1 MKIALAQINVTVG
14 QPAANRDKIIEQI
27 SLATNQDADIV
38 VFGEMTITGTPIYDL
53 PQSETFMENTLFE
66 LSEIAEYTKDIDVLI
81 GSPMMIENEVFNSV
95 IHISNCEISGEFYK
109 AMVLSRDEMGYVSGV
124 ESECFEAEVPLEN
137 IINVNGE
144 NILVAIGDD
153 IDFIEE
159 LECIAPRSRDN
170 IIAVIHLEAARYYHG
185 IANEKVSARQKTAQ
199 TIRKPIVSVNNVGGA
214 ADIVYY
220 GSSTVINGRGDL
232 VMRLPAFEEKL
243 DYIDLDEIT
252 DFKPLKNSKLSNHEK
267 TNEVFKALTLGV
279 KDYFYKRGFKKAVI
293 GLSGGIDSA
302 IVLTVAVEALGA
314 ENVHS
319 LLMPSAFSSDHS
331 VKDAVKLAENLNVK
345 YDIINITSSYETM
358 LGALTPLFGDL
369 PFSVAEENLQSRIRG
384 TLLMAY
390 SNKFGNIVLNTSNK
404 CEIAMGYGTL
414 YGDTNGALSILGDL
428 YKGEIYDLA
437 RFINSEKEIIPQ
449 NIIDKEPSAELRP
462 GQKDSD
468 SLPDYAVLD
477 KILYMLIENC
487 ETSETVIAEGYER
500 TTVEK
505 IMRLLSQN
513 EYKRRQ
519 LPPILRLSSITL
531 GVNRV
536 MNF

>member
-38 VFGEMTITGTPIYDL
+38 VFGEMTIAGTPIYDL
-53 PQSETFMENTLFE
+53 PQSETFMDNVLFE

-81 GSPMMIENEVFNSV
+81 GSPMMIEDEVFNSV
-95 IHISNCEISGEFYK
+95 IHISNCEIAGEFYK
-109 AMVLSRDEMGYVSGV
+109 AMVLSRDEMGYISGV

-137 IINVNGE
+137 IITVNGE

-153 IDFIEE
+153 VDFIEE

-170 IIAVIHLEAARYYHG
+170 IIAVIHLEAARYYHNV
-185 IANEKVSARQKTAQ
+185 ANDKITARQKIAQ
-199 TIRKPIVSVNNVGGA
+199 IIKKPIVSVNNVGGA

-220 GSSTVINGRGDL
+220 GGSTVINGRGDL
-232 VMRLPAFEEKL
+232 IMRLPAFEESL
-243 DYIDLDEIT
+243 DYIDLDDII
-252 DFKPLKNSKLSNHEK
+252 DFKPLKNSVLSGREK
-267 TNEVFKALTLGV
+267 TTETFKALTLGV
-279 KDYFYKRGFKKAVI
+279 RDYFGKRGFKKAVI

-302 IVLTVAVEALGA
+302 VVLAVAVEALGA

-319 LLMPSAFSSDHS
+319 LLMPSAFSSSHS
-331 VKDAVKLAENLNVK
+331 VSDAVKLADNLNVK
-345 YDIINITSSYETM
+345 YDIVNIDNSYQTM
-358 LGALTPLFGDL
+358 IGALSPLFGAL
-369 PFSVAEENLQSRIRG
+369 PFSVAEENIQSRIRG

-437 RFINSEKEIIPQ
+437 RYINSKKEIIPQ
-449 NIIDKEPSAELRP
+449 NIIDKAPSAELRP

-477 KILYMLIENC
+477 KILYMMIEEC
-487 ETSETVIAEGYER
+487 ENSETIIAEGYER
-500 TTVEK
+500 AVVEK
-505 IMRLLSQN
+505 VMRLLNQN

-519 LPPILRLSSITL
+519 LPPILRLSMITL
-531 GVNRV
+531 GINRV